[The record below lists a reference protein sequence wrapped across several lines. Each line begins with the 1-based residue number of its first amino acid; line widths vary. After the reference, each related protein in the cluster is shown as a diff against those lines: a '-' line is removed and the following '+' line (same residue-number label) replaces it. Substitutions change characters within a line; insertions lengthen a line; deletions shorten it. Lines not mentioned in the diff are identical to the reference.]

1 MVISKKKILIVIK
14 NKFNQKIIY
23 CMGYET
29 SVDVVEL
36 LLLLLLFVFPVLLL
50 PIVLELASFI
60 AGITDTTFCVG
71 INCELSF

>member
-1 MVISKKKILIVIK
+1 
-14 NKFNQKIIY
+14 
-23 CMGYET
+23 MGYET

-71 INCELSF
+71 INCELSFWTDAAAREYLIFTIDEYRIK